1 MNDGNQNNETSQKG
15 KHRLLIGILI
25 GLLVLL
31 TLSLVVLATPLK
43 EVFIKSKTTPEI
55 SLVLVE
61 EQLQE
66 DGSYRFEVETLLA
79 GSPLP
84 EVIFSR
90 DDSDGAAGENR
101 VWILLEPGEQYTLT
115 AEAKSS
121 AGSATAQIELEAEGD
136 PLESPDQDD
145 PAGSKES
152 PDQGGATGTKESPD
166 QSGTTGS
173 KGSTTPPGSSADKN
187 SLPIITAIK
196 FNSDKFAAG
205 ETYKATAEAGDPD
218 GDPLTYK
225 WSGDGTLSGA
235 KGNSVNWTA
244 PNTAGTY
251 KITVKV
257 EDGRG
262 GAATL
267 SKAVTVTATLPPPPP
282 PPQVKS
288 TTLTLKYN
296 ESGWI
301 EKDTYVYGP
310 ANAIYIGD
318 NHLNTLSRG
327 LVSFDLSELK
337 GKEVI
342 KAVLKLANPSIFGS
356 PSVLGELRVGTA
368 YWGARAIEM
377 GDYKLTGT
385 VLGAFTSYNITLTS
399 KPGDA
404 IIVRNLAE
412 ELQKNIDAGRDR
424 FQIRLQFSKETNY
437 NAKKDGVD
445 YSLSNISLTVD
456 YY

>member
-55 SLVLVE
+55 SLELVE

-66 DGSYRFEVETLLA
+66 DGSYRFEVEALLA
-79 GSPLP
+79 GSPQP

-115 AEAKSS
+115 AEAISS
-121 AGSATAQIELEAEGD
+121 AGSATAQIELETEVD
-136 PLESPDQDD
+136 PQESLDQDDPADSKESPDQSGT
-145 PAGSKES
+145 AGSKES
-152 PDQGGATGTKESPD
+152 PDK
-166 QSGTTGS
+166 SGTTGS

-196 FNSDKFAAG
+196 FNSDKFTAG
-205 ETYKATAEAGDPD
+205 ETYKTTAEASDPD

-235 KGNSVNWTA
+235 KGSSVNWTA
-244 PNTAGTY
+244 PNTSGTY

-262 GAATL
+262 GTATM
-267 SKAVTVTATLPPPPP
+267 SKAVTVNDPVQAPKTKKTKTFAP
-282 PPQVKS
+282 VKGG
-288 TTLTLKYN
+288 

-301 EKDTYVYGP
+301 AEGDHIKTHAAY
-310 ANAIYIGD
+310 AGD
-318 NHLNTLSRG
+318 NNNNKMVRG
-327 LVSFDLSELK
+327 CISFDISELA
-337 GKEVI
+337 GKEVAL
-342 KAVLKLANPSIFGS
+342 AVLRMKNPKVYGNPSAMGNL
-356 PSVLGELRVGTA
+356 VMGTA
-368 YWGARAIEM
+368 HWGARPLIIE
-377 GDYKLTGT
+377 DYNLY
-385 VLGAFTSYNITLTS
+385 GAGIGWPETYDVTLTS
-399 KPGDA
+399 KPDGGTGYE
-404 IIVRNLAE
+404 LAR
-412 ELQKNIDAGRDR
+412 ELQKCIKNSLNR
-424 FQIRLQFSKETNY
+424 FQFRFQFSGNQSNNNY
-437 NAKKDGVD
+437 IFDGVQYEFED
-445 YSLSNISLTVD
+445 ISLYVE